1 MRYKRLMNWQ
11 RSLIKIGI
19 RIKCVKK
26 ISQSVVTEDVVFLQ
40 QKVDRERKRE
50 DDDIDLYS

>member
-1 MRYKRLMNWQ
+1 MNWQ

-26 ISQSVVTEDVVFLQ
+26 IGQSVVTEDVVFLQ